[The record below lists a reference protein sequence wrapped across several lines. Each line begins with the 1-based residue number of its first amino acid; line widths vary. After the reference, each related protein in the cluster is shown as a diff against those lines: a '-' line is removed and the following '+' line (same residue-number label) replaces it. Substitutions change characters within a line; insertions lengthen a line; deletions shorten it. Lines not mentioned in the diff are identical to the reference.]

1 MGQWEEIFGGAADF
15 LRATCIILCGLL
27 SIQSLRRNSR
37 GQLHS
42 LIWKSFSLE
51 MKFYCI
57 TKIRKMETLLCFK
70 RMSGSKVDLLW
81 DSEGSND
88 VRGKPDDWLVFF
100 TYGEHVFK
108 SRRFKQILK
117 IGLNLGCS

>member
-1 MGQWEEIFGGAADF
+1 MHYIVWTAIYPIFEEKQSWTAAF
-15 LRATCIILCGLL
+15 TYLEVF
-27 SIQSLRRNSR
+27 
-37 GQLHS
+37 
-42 LIWKSFSLE
+42 KFSLE

-88 VRGKPDDWLVFF
+88 VRGKPDDWLVFS
-100 TYGEHVFK
+100 THGEHVFK